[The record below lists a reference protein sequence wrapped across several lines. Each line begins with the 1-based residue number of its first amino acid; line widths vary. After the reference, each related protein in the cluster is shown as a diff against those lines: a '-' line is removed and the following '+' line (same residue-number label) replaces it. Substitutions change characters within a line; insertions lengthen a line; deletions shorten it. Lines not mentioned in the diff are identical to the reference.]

1 MLKSLV
7 FSFLL
12 ILSSVASSQVDE
24 KEFTI
29 GSVEIVEAES
39 NFSSPNQGPTNK
51 NLVSELGA
59 VIGVIDSL
67 IAIGKK
73 VYPIVEAGKPILSS
87 ELPVTHVLP
96 KVNNRDVSDYDITL
110 GMMENWKMPKSRS
123 YRMIYK
129 NLYGMEVIS
138 FTFTVHYQYGGSYN
152 GSGKYLTGVFV
163 SASNLYVSWGFEF
176 SAKTKVIA
184 ITNHGTLDNPVAG
197 LSLKL
202 SWVAKSV
209 ITESQSSKVFHVTG
223 NGLIK

>member
-12 ILSSVASSQVDE
+12 ILSSVATSQVDE

-29 GSVEIVEAES
+29 SSVEIIETES
-39 NFSSPNQGPTNK
+39 NDSSLNQGPTNK
-51 NLVSELGA
+51 NLVSELGT
-59 VIGVIDSL
+59 VIGVVDSL

-73 VYPIVEAGKPILSS
+73 VYPIVEAGRPILSS

-110 GMMENWKMPKSRS
+110 GMMENWRMPKSRS

-129 NLYGMEVIS
+129 NFYGMEVIS

-152 GSGKYLTGVFV
+152 GTGKYLTGVFV

-176 SAKTKVIA
+176 SAKTKVIS